1 MINIM
6 IKIVLYLRYYVH
18 VSIVEKFLDKL
29 AAYARS
35 LVVGDPVHNA
45 HTKMGPVVSKEHYNK
60 IKSYIDL
67 AVQNGNR
74 IVCGE
79 TVE

>member
-1 MINIM
+1 MHVNI
-6 IKIVLYLRYYVH
+6 VD
-18 VSIVEKFLDKL
+18 KFLEKL
-29 AAYARS
+29 SAYARS

-60 IKSYIDL
+60 IMSYIDL
-67 AVQNGNR
+67 AVRNGKR